1 VLAFWL
7 VTRLKTAAHG
17 MDEQAGRNQEMVV
30 FTQGIY
36 EARELAVAR
45 MQAEAA
51 QAGSSG
57 IVGVS
62 VEVNT

>member
-1 VLAFWL
+1 
-7 VTRLKTAAHG
+7 